1 MELHTVLI
9 MLSLLPLLEAQN
21 PEHAINIGDPITNE
35 TLSWVSACPGHGPEH
50 CRRLLFPLG
59 FPFPD
64 VYIQLWALVTALP
77 FPGDPGGIPLSPNP
91 EISLRSKVS
100 AGGTGRFLGHLW
112 PVS

>member
-1 MELHTVLI
+1 MALHMILV
-9 MLSLLPLLEAQN
+9 MVSLLPLLEAQN
-21 PEHAINIGDPITNE
+21 PEHVNITIGDPITNE

-91 EISLRSKVS
+91 EISLRSLS
-100 AGGTGRFLGHLW
+100 RGQSSRMADF
-112 PVS
+112 